1 LLTVLSLFTI
11 LFSFEFNKEMEVTD
25 EKKQDGLNSVGVHI
39 RVQQRNGRKAITTIQ
54 GLDPK
59 LNFRRVNREFQQR
72 WGCNGTVIDDK
83 EFGKVIQLQG
93 NWSDNIKQFLIEERL
108 ASEGTMKVHSL

>member
-1 LLTVLSLFTI
+1 
-11 LFSFEFNKEMEVTD
+11 MEPAVED
-25 EKKQDGLNSVGVHI
+25 AVKKQDATSSLSNVGVHI

-59 LNFRRVNREFQQR
+59 LNFNRVNREFQKR
-72 WGCNGTVIDDK
+72 WGCNGTVIDNK

-93 NWSDNIKQFLIEERL
+93 NLSENIKQFLLDERL
-108 ASEGTMKVHSL
+108 ASEATLKVHSL

>member
-1 LLTVLSLFTI
+1 
-11 LFSFEFNKEMEVTD
+11 MEG
-25 EKKQDGLNSVGVHI
+25 EKKQDGLGGAGVHI

-54 GLDPK
+54 GLDSR
-59 LNFRRVNREFQQR
+59 LNFRRVNREFQVR

-93 NWSDNIKQFLIEERL
+93 NWVDNIKQFLLEERL
-108 ASEGTMKVHSL
+108 ASEASLKVHSL